1 MEEIWIVLIIIAA
14 LGLLVLLA
22 AFVCFY
28 LTFYS
33 PKPKNE
39 PEFPLPDEDIYKP
52 YHEQMIAWQKE
63 MRSFP
68 QEQVEITS
76 FDGLKL
82 TGTYYEFAPNAPIE
96 LMFHGYRGSAIRDL
110 CGGVQRCF
118 RLSRSALIVNQR
130 GSGTSEG
137 RVISFGIN
145 ERKDC
150 LSWINFMLEKFG
162 PEVKIIIT
170 GISMG
175 ASTVMMASELDLP
188 KNVIGGV
195 ADCGYSSI
203 DGIIK
208 KTIQDMGLPPKIA
221 YPFVKL
227 GARIFG
233 KFDLEEASPK
243 TALKNS
249 KVPFIFVHGD
259 ADHIVPCEMCYE
271 CYEACSAPKLIHI
284 IPNIGHGLAFPADE
298 DGYIA
303 VLKDAE
309 KIYKAL

>member
-1 MEEIWIVLIIIAA
+1 MDENWIVFIIIAT
-14 LGLLVLLA
+14 LCLLVLLV

-28 LTFYS
+28 MTFYS
-33 PKPKNE
+33 RREKNE
-39 PEFPLPDEDIYKP
+39 SEFPLPEEDIYKP
-52 YHEQMIAWQKE
+52 FHEQMIAWQKE
-63 MRSFP
+63 MRTFP
-68 QEQVEITS
+68 QEQVGITS

-118 RLSRSALIVNQR
+118 RLGRSALIVNQR

-137 RVISFGIN
+137 KVISFGIN

-150 LSWINFMLEKFG
+150 LSWVNFILEKFG
-162 PEVKIIIT
+162 ADVKIILT

-195 ADCGYSSI
+195 ADCGYSSVE
-203 DGIIK
+203 GIIK
-208 KTIQDMGLPPKIA
+208 TTIRGMGLPPKLV
-221 YPFVKL
+221 YPFIKL

-233 KFDLEEASPK
+233 KFNLDEASPE

-249 KVPFIFVHGD
+249 KVPFVFVHGES
-259 ADHIVPCEMCYE
+259 DHIVPCEMCHV
-271 CYEACSAPKLIHI
+271 CYNACSAPKLIHT
-284 IPNIGHGLAFPADE
+284 IPNVGHGLAFPMDE
-298 DGYIA
+298 DGYIKF
-303 VLKDAE
+303 LKDAE
-309 KIYKAL
+309 KIYKTF